1 MQRTAVIQLLKCIG
15 SETIDNLPEIL
26 EPFLKYGKSVG
37 AFIKA
42 VKGGVCD
49 YNSLNSMKEKA
60 KKELIEAAENELVP
74 KYMDCIIF
82 GCRKGC
88 RLRVVQKESLHRILT
103 RQLADGD
110 MESRKLISA
119 FIDEYM
125 GGEIDMENTD
135 ECEIGEDYI
144 SFNFCD
150 MAGTKEFP
158 YDEEDAELVMG
169 ALNKLLNEKLF
180 DWYLIDGHMES
191 YDS

>member
-1 MQRTAVIQLLKCIG
+1 MKRTKAIQLLKCIG
-15 SETIDNLPEIL
+15 SQTIANLPEIL
-26 EPFLKYGKSVG
+26 EPFSKYGKSVG
-37 AFIKA
+37 ALIKA
-42 VKGGVCD
+42 LKDGVCD
-49 YNSLNSMKEKA
+49 YNSLNSMKEEV
-60 KKELIEAAENELVP
+60 KKELIEAVEKEPIP

-88 RLRVVQKESLHRILT
+88 QLAAVQKESLHQILT
-103 RQLADGD
+103 LQLADGD